1 MAKLK
6 ATPKN
11 FEQALEAFDNFK
23 RGSRIGSVRIGNNTY
38 LESYVDGSKVDRICV
53 RLHDTNIVT
62 FCEDGR
68 ILLNTGGYH
77 TVTTKERINQFITG
91 RIYSKNFQWWYNP
104 PLCEGAEDYARITP
118 RLFTE
123 GLNVGSEVDIVR

>member
-11 FEQALEAFDNFK
+11 FAEALQAFDNFK
-23 RGSRIGSVRIGNNTY
+23 RGSRIGSVRLGNNTY
-38 LESYVDGSKVDRICV
+38 LESYVDGCKVDRICV

-68 ILLNTGGYH
+68 VLLYTGGYR
-77 TVTTKERINQFITG
+77 TATTKQRLNQFVNG
-91 RIYSKNFQWWYNP
+91 RVRQTAYQWFYISP
-104 PLCEGAEDYARITP
+104 DGTKGTIFEEGI
-118 RLFTE
+118 
-123 GLNVGSEVDIVR
+123 NVA